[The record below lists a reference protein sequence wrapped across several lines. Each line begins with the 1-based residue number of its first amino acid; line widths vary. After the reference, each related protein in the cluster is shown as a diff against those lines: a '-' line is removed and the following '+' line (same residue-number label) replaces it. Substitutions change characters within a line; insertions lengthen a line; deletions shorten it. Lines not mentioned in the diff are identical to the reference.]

1 MLIHLLYDWMLR
13 ADVLVASHV
22 IIALAAS
29 AHIVLTKDEPH
40 AAVGWV
46 GLVWLS
52 PIIGSGLY
60 YTLGINR
67 IRRSAVSIMGHEEAK
82 ALDQVALKQLSQAG
96 ILPDPGMRQLAHVG
110 NHVGGLPI
118 LSSNEIQPL
127 INGDEAYPAMIAAI
141 VSAKQS
147 VMLSSYIFDNDAI
160 GAEFVAALKKA
171 KQRGVEVRV
180 LVDATG
186 SRYSFPSIIRPLRQ
200 AGIKCARFMP
210 NLQPTRIS
218 TINLRS
224 HRKIMVVDGVIGF
237 TGGMNIRQGNCIKR
251 NFPSPVQDLHFRVV
265 GPVVAHL
272 RQAFIEDWVF
282 TTREQLAGE
291 MWAPKILE
299 LQAPQNGILA
309 RGVLDGPDR
318 DFEKTLWTILGA
330 VGAARR
336 RIRILTP
343 YFLPDATTIRFLC
356 VAAMSG
362 VEIDII
368 LPEQNN
374 ILPVQW
380 AAMATLTPLLQKGC
394 RVYLSPPPFDHSKVM
409 LVDDAWAM
417 IGSAN
422 WDARSLRL
430 NFEFNIECF
439 SHDFASQMHR
449 IFAAKLANARPL
461 TLADIQARSMPIKL
475 RDGVMR
481 LMAPYL

>member
-1 MLIHLLYDWMLR
+1 MLIHFLYDWMVR
-13 ADVLVASHV
+13 ADVLVAIHV

-52 PIIGSGLY
+52 PIIGSALY

-67 IRRSAVSIMGHEEAK
+67 IRRSAVSIMGHDEAK
-82 ALDQVALKQLSQAG
+82 ALDHGAVKQLSEAG

-118 LSSNEIQPL
+118 LSGNEIQPL
-127 INGDEAYPAMIAAI
+127 INGDEAYPAMLAAI
-141 VSAKQS
+141 ASAEHS
-147 VMLSSYIFDNDAI
+147 VMLSTYIFDNDAI
-160 GAEFVAALKKA
+160 GGEFVVALKDA
-171 KQRGVEVRV
+171 LQRGVQVRV

-265 GPVVAHL
+265 GPVVEHL

-282 TTREQLAGE
+282 TTREQLGGE
-291 MWAPKILE
+291 TWVPKIVE
-299 LQAPQNGILA
+299 LQPPSGILA

-380 AAMATLTPLLQKGC
+380 AAMAALPPLLQKGC

-439 SHDFASQMHR
+439 SHEFSAQIHN
-449 IFAAKLANARPL
+449 IFVAKLTNSKPL
-461 TLADIQARSMPIKL
+461 TLDDIQARPVPIKL